1 MQPYVDRSPILVRV
15 RKPLKECAAVRARAL
30 GRSLNN
36 YLEHLIKTDC
46 GVEFPDER
54 FQGEIDIDFLS

>member
-1 MQPYVDRSPILVRV
+1 MQPYVQRSPILVRV

-36 YLEHLIKTDC
+36 YLEFLIRQDC
-46 GVEFPDER
+46 AVELPEEPT
-54 FQGEIDIDFLS
+54 QQPEEIDIGF